1 MPIGC
6 PTTPNVAQKQSLA
19 LGISFGEISLSF
31 PLIISSDLISCR
43 LISSQLFLSHLMS
56 SHFFSSLLSVS
67 QQIFSAH
74 LRLHSIIAFAS
85 DLPPEP
91 SRHLLFGKQFH
102 VNNLL
107 TSPLFDIAS
116 GIACLLTSLAFGF
129 FFSFLLRFPS
139 HLLSSLV
146 KHHLIS
152 VSSQHSPALLSSQL
166 I

>member
-91 SRHLLFGKQFH
+91 SRHLFGKQFH

-107 TSPLFDIAS
+107 TS
-116 GIACLLTSLAFGF
+116 LAFGF
-129 FFSFLLRFPS
+129 FSIFFSFLLRFPS